1 MPSPA
6 NNSFLICSSLLRQD
20 GLDSLNVSNLPF
32 PPDGAACGFSDGTG
46 RVWRRW
52 RLRKGKCLPSSL
64 LLSFLFP
71 INREWEWEWE
81 IQNGSTYRSWLFV
94 SGPMGKK
101 KKKKR
106 NGLLC
111 RDWDDMIVLVTQGRL
126 PRGSDFMLHARLDSA
141 ASAAVCSTYPRIM
154 QKGDMSK
161 QLLSRLLQPDK
172 DRDLDDGH

>member
-1 MPSPA
+1 MGDTEWKYVP
-6 NNSFLICSSLLRQD
+6 FLAICQWTD
-20 GLDSLNVSNLPF
+20 
-32 PPDGAACGFSDGTG
+32 
-46 RVWRRW
+46 
-52 RLRKGKCLPSSL
+52 
-64 LLSFLFP
+64 
-71 INREWEWEWE
+71 
-81 IQNGSTYRSWLFV
+81 
-94 SGPMGKK
+94 GKK